1 MQEFHV
7 GLPCLKLS
15 LNPSNQR
22 HHGKAARTCSVGD
35 AWREMNDERR
45 GRDKT
50 IDHSLTKDNIWL
62 CGNTDMDME
71 GVIQAEIDRIN
82 GERAE
87 YGKRKM
93 RVDAV
98 SAIELIQ
105 KPPMEL
111 METLTR
117 EEQIKLLEVSD
128 EVTESILHDWKPD
141 WNPIATVIHFDEFGG
156 KSGHSHKIFMPIARD
171 DDGCPVLNAK
181 RDFNLKFFT
190 FMNRE
195 YPARMRERGY
205 PVLDCEIY
213 EDMTEE
219 QREEHKEKKKDYG
232 LEGYEYKQKKAA
244 EQEARIK
251 ENEQL
256 IDGQEEILS
265 DQKGRIAENEGIIA
279 KQDDKIS
286 KGEQD
291 LNSINQDVLKAQESL
306 KTTNDKIEAG
316 KTRIEQQKEESKE
329 LGIRILSKKQVL
341 ELKEPPRTFDGQHYK
356 VPIAEYNNV
365 KATAGQVNEIKKSY
379 EKRKAIV
386 DKKEKALV
394 DRSADLDKR
403 EKDIENMR
411 KLPIKDKMELEIL
424 RKLKRSI
431 KWLSEQDFVPNVIR
445 RALQRALGGEDL
457 SVTQCIEQPRKLHE
471 IAR

>member
-1 MQEFHV
+1 
-7 GLPCLKLS
+7 
-15 LNPSNQR
+15 
-22 HHGKAARTCSVGD
+22 
-35 AWREMNDERR
+35 
-45 GRDKT
+45 
-50 IDHSLTKDNIWL
+50 
-62 CGNTDMDME
+62 ME

-251 ENEQL
+251 ANEQL

-316 KTRIEQQKEESKE
+316 KTRIEKQKEESKE
-329 LGIRILSKKQVL
+329 LGVKILSKKQVL

-457 SVTQCIEQPRKLHE
+457 SETKCIEQPRKIRE